1 MYKNIIE
8 LNIDDDLYC
17 LAGEDYA
24 KRIYEEQISN
34 KVNLAKKNVIV
45 IPSTIR
51 IVSSSFVTGI
61 VQSSNIKPDRFY
73 KYFSIEG
80 SDRVINKFKEILE

>member
-1 MYKNIIE
+1 MYKNIIKLE
-8 LNIDDDLYC
+8 IDENLRC

-24 KRIYEEQISN
+24 KLIYKTQISD

-45 IPSTIR
+45 IPSNIR
-51 IVSSSFVTGI
+51 IISDSFATGI
-61 VQSSNIKPDRFY
+61 VLASNIKPDKFY

-80 SDRVINKFKEILE
+80 SDRVVNKFKEILE